1 MIKKTVITI
10 MLLSLIAVFILAM
23 PSYTLW
29 SNSLQ
34 AHKNLKRGE
43 VHKVLGLP
51 NQEWAKASSMD
62 IWIKEFLFGGVR
74 IDVMYSGKDCN
85 RDNRSRSSSSCRVR
99 NVYRTYYTVWGNS
112 WFLSFQRHSQQSK
125 SNGADKKQLAL
136 FVPHKF

>member
-10 MLLSLIAVFILAM
+10 ILLSLIAVFILAM

-43 VHKVLGLP
+43 VHKVLGSP

-85 RDNRSRSSSSCRVR
+85 WDNRSRSSSSCSVR
-99 NVYRTYYTVWGNS
+99 NVYRTYYTIWGNS
-112 WFLSFQRHSQQSK
+112 WFLSFQRHS
-125 SNGADKKQLAL
+125 
-136 FVPHKF
+136 